1 MHIGEQNDLKLW
13 GIVMEH
19 PLLEFCS
26 TEKQVA
32 VIRLCMVEGFSQRS
46 AAKALGYTRDSV
58 KHHLKAVKE
67 KAARRG
73 YSPDHDWHH
82 AVPDG
87 QKVKGVSTF
96 YNEDGQ
102 PVRQWVKSQTDEK
115 RQFEILVERIEAA
128 QEGLPRFKPLAAPK
142 TTDDDL
148 LSLLTITD
156 FHLGMYAYE
165 AETGDDWDMRIAR
178 DVFLNSINDM
188 IKASPKSGVGMLC
201 QLGDF
206 LHWDGILSVTPQSG
220 HILDADTRYGKLVE
234 MAMSVMT
241 EAVRMMLKHFDKVV
255 VISAEGNHD
264 ISGSIWLRK
273 HIKHLFANEPR
284 LEVIDNDFPYYA
296 YLHGETMLGFH
307 HGHKVKLANL
317 HKLFASEPRF
327 REMWGQSS
335 STYIHTGHYH
345 HERVV
350 EDGGAIAEM
359 HPTLSGRDA
368 YAARGGW
375 VSRRGAKVITYHKT
389 DGEVGRIT
397 VRPRS

>member
-1 MHIGEQNDLKLW
+1 
-13 GIVMEH
+13 MEH
-19 PLLEFCS
+19 PLLQFCD
-26 TEKQVA
+26 TEKQKQVMKMH
-32 VIRLCMVEGFSQRS
+32 LNEGMSQYDIATALNLSRS
-46 AAKALGYTRDSV
+46 SV
-58 KHHLKAVKE
+58 KDHIKAVKH
-67 KAARRG
+67 KALRRG
-73 YSPDHDWHH
+73 YSPEHDWHNP
-82 AVPDG
+82 VPDG
-87 QKVKGVSTF
+87 HKVKGVSTF
-96 YNEDGQ
+96 YDEDGK

-115 RQFEILVERIEAA
+115 RQFEILVQRLESA
-128 QEGLPRFKPLAAPK
+128 QEGIKPFKPIPSPK
-142 TTDDDL
+142 NADENL

-165 AETGDDWDMRIAR
+165 AETGDDWDVNIAR
-178 DVFLNSINDM
+178 DVFLNSISDM
-188 IKASPKSGVGMLC
+188 IKAAPKSGTGMLC

-234 MAMSVMT
+234 MSMSVMT
-241 EAVRMMLKHFDKVV
+241 EAVKMMLRKFDKVV

-273 HIKHLFANEPR
+273 HIKHLFSKEPR

-296 YLHGETMLGFH
+296 YLHGQTMLGFH
-307 HGHKVKLANL
+307 HGHKVKLAQL

-327 REMWGQSS
+327 REMWGNANC
-335 STYIHTGHYH
+335 TYIHTGHYH

-375 VSRRGAKVITYHKT
+375 VSRRGAKVITYDKV

-397 VRPRS
+397 VRPRQ

>member
-1 MHIGEQNDLKLW
+1 MAN
-13 GIVMEH
+13 
-19 PLLEFCS
+19 PLLEFCA
-26 TEKQVA
+26 TEKQYNAVKLCVVDGMTQSEAAEKMGVTRNAVKNLLVA
-32 VIRLCMVEGFSQRS
+32 VR
-46 AAKALGYTRDSV
+46 
-58 KHHLKAVKE
+58 E
-67 KAARRG
+67 KAQLRG
-73 YSPDHDWHH
+73 YSPKHDWHNP
-82 AVPDG
+82 VPDG
-87 QKVKGVSTF
+87 HKIKGVSTF
-96 YNEDGQ
+96 YNEDGK

-128 QEGLPRFKPLAAPK
+128 QEGLPRFKRVAPPKAA
-142 TTDDDL
+142 DDDL

-165 AETGDDWDMRIAR
+165 AETGDDWDVHIAR
-178 DVFLNSINDM
+178 DVFLNSISDM
-188 IKASPKSGVGMLC
+188 IKAAPRAGTGMLC

-241 EAVRMMLKHFDKVV
+241 EAVNMMLRKFEKVI

-273 HIKHLFANEPR
+273 HIKHLFADEPR

-307 HGHKVKLANL
+307 HGHKVKMANL

-327 REMWGQSS
+327 REMWGAATT
-335 STYIHTGHYH
+335 TYIHTGHYH

-350 EDGGAIAEM
+350 EDAGAIAEQ

-368 YAARGGW
+368 YTARGGW
-375 VSRRGAKVITYHKT
+375 VSRRGAKLITYHKV

-397 VRPRS
+397 VRPRV

>member
-1 MHIGEQNDLKLW
+1 
-13 GIVMEH
+13 MEN
-19 PLLEFCS
+19 PLLEFCA
-26 TEKQVA
+26 TEKQYRA
-32 VIRLCMVEGFSQRS
+32 VKLCVVDGMAQS
-46 AAKALGYTRDSV
+46 AAAEKMGVTRN
-58 KHHLKAVKE
+58 AVKNLLATVRQ
-67 KAARRG
+67 KAQLRG
-73 YSPDHDWHH
+73 YSPRHDWHNP
-82 AVPDG
+82 VPDG
-87 QKVKGVSTF
+87 HKIKGVSTF
-96 YNEDGQ
+96 YDEDGR

-128 QEGLPRFKPLAAPK
+128 QEGLKPFKPLAAPK
-142 TTDDDL
+142 SADDDL
-148 LSLLTITD
+148 LTLLTVTD
-156 FHLGMYAYE
+156 FHLGCYAYE
-165 AETGDDWDMRIAR
+165 AETGDDWDVSIAR
-178 DVFLNSINDM
+178 DVFLNSIHDM
-188 IKASPKSGVGMLC
+188 IKASPKSGTGMLC

-241 EAVRMMLKHFDKVV
+241 EAVCMMLRKFDKVI

-273 HIKHLFANEPR
+273 HIKHLFADEPR

-307 HGHKVKLANL
+307 HGHKVKMANL

-327 REMWGQSS
+327 REMWGAATT
-335 STYIHTGHYH
+335 TYIHTGHYH

-350 EDGGAIAEM
+350 EDAGAIAEQ

-368 YAARGGW
+368 YTARGGW
-375 VSRRGAKVITYHKT
+375 VSRRGAKLITYHKV

-397 VRPRS
+397 VRPRV

>member
-1 MHIGEQNDLKLW
+1 
-13 GIVMEH
+13 MEH
-19 PLLEFCS
+19 PLLQFCA
-26 TEKQVA
+26 TEKQA
-32 VIRLCMVEGFSQRS
+32 SVIRLCIVQGLSQRE
-46 AAKALGYTRDSV
+46 AARQLGYTRDSV
-58 KHHLKAVKE
+58 KNLLRAVQD

-73 YSPDHDWHH
+73 YSPDHNWFNP
-82 AVPDG
+82 VPDG
-87 QKVKGVSTF
+87 HKIKGVSTF
-96 YNEDGQ
+96 YDESGV
-102 PVRQWVKSQTDEK
+102 PVRQWVKSQTDEQ
-115 RQFEILVERIEAA
+115 RQFEILVERLEAA
-128 QEGLPRFKPLAAPK
+128 QEGLKPFKPVAAPK
-142 TTDDDL
+142 SVDDDL
-148 LSLLTITD
+148 LTLLTITD

-178 DVFLNSINDM
+178 DVFLNSIHDM
-188 IKASPKSGVGMLC
+188 IKASPKSGTGVLC

-241 EAVRMMLKHFDKVV
+241 EAVRMMLRKFEKVV

-273 HIKHLFANEPR
+273 HIKHLFGNESR
-284 LEVIDNDFPYYA
+284 LSVIDNDFPYYA
-296 YLHGETMLGFH
+296 YLHGETMLAFH

-327 REMWGQSS
+327 REMWGSATT
-335 STYIHTGHYH
+335 TYIHTGHYH

-375 VSRRGAKVITYHKT
+375 VSRRGAKAITYHKT
-389 DGEVGRIT
+389 EGEVARIT

>member
-1 MHIGEQNDLKLW
+1 
-13 GIVMEH
+13 MEH
-19 PLLEFCS
+19 PLLQFCT
-26 TEKQVA
+26 TEKQAKVIILAEIEGLSQYDIARELGLSRSTVRDHIRA
-32 VIRLCMVEGFSQRS
+32 VK
-46 AAKALGYTRDSV
+46 AKAQT
-58 KHHLKAVKE
+58 
-67 KAARRG
+67 RG
-73 YSPDHDWHH
+73 YSPEHDWNNP
-82 AVPDG
+82 VPDG
-87 QKVKGVSTF
+87 HKIKGVSTF
-96 YNEDGQ
+96 YDEDGK
-102 PVRQWVKSQTDEK
+102 PVRQWVKSQTDEQ
-115 RQFEILVERIEAA
+115 RQFEILVERLESA
-128 QEGLPRFKPLAAPK
+128 QENLTRFKPTPPPK
-142 TTDDDL
+142 SCDENL

-165 AETGDDWDMRIAR
+165 AETGDDWDVGIAR

-188 IKASPKSGVGMLC
+188 IKSAPKAKTGLLC

-241 EAVRMMLKHFDKVV
+241 EAVMLMLRKFEQVI

-273 HIKHLFANEPR
+273 HIKHMFGDEPR
-284 LEVIDNDFPYYA
+284 LQVIDNDFPYYA

-307 HGHKVKLANL
+307 HGHKVKLAQL

-327 REMWGQSS
+327 REMWGKANY
-335 STYIHTGHYH
+335 TYIHTGHYH
-345 HERVV
+345 HERLV

-375 VSRRGAKVITYHKT
+375 VSRRGAKVITYDKT
-389 DGEVGRIT
+389 AGEVARVT
-397 VRPRS
+397 VRPRT

>member
-1 MHIGEQNDLKLW
+1 
-13 GIVMEH
+13 MEH
-19 PLLEFCS
+19 PLLEFCD
-26 TEKQVA
+26 TEKQKKVMEMY
-32 VIRLCMVEGFSQRS
+32 LNEGMSQYDIAIALDLSRS
-46 AAKALGYTRDSV
+46 SVRDHVRAV
-58 KHHLKAVKE
+58 KHKAM
-67 KAARRG
+67 RRG

-82 AVPDG
+82 PVPDG
-87 QKVKGVSTF
+87 HKVKGVSTF
-96 YNEDGQ
+96 YDEDGK
-102 PVRQWVKSQTDEK
+102 PVRQWVKSQTDEQ
-115 RQFEILVERIEAA
+115 RQFEILVERLEAA
-128 QEGLPRFKPLAAPK
+128 QEGLKPFKPVAVPKAA
-142 TTDDDL
+142 DDDL
-148 LSLLTITD
+148 LTLLTITD

-178 DVFLNSINDM
+178 DVFLNSVSDM
-188 IKASPKSGVGMLC
+188 IKASPKSGTGVLC

-241 EAVRMMLKHFDKVV
+241 EAVKMMLRKFERVV

-273 HIKHLFANEPR
+273 HIKHLFADEPR

-296 YLHGETMLGFH
+296 HLHGETMLAFH

-327 REMWGQSS
+327 REMWGSATT
-335 STYIHTGHYH
+335 TYIHTGHYH

-375 VSRRGAKVITYHKT
+375 VSRRGAKAITYHKT
-389 DGEVGRIT
+389 EGEVARIT
-397 VRPRS
+397 VRPRA